1 MQFGSSAAHRG
12 GRHFRCRDKAVG
24 VCVVS
29 YKLYTVKLAA
39 EVIDKINN
47 LGTNDKHL
55 TVIGQAVT

>member
-1 MQFGSSAAHRG
+1 MQFGSSAAHRV
-12 GRHFRCRDKAVG
+12 GRNFRYRDKAVG
-24 VCVVS
+24 VCVAS
-29 YKLYTVKLAA
+29 YKLYAVKLAA